1 MEDGEAVPASRPAT
15 QIARRPR
22 LVRRWAQLVVGLVV
36 IGTGICAS
44 VQARL
49 GLAPWD
55 VLHQGISRRTGV
67 PLGTV
72 GIVVGAL
79 LMVTWWPLRR
89 RPGAG
94 TVANVVIIGVTID
107 LLLPQTDP
115 AHNLALRIAL
125 MALGVVL
132 FAVGSGMYLGVQ
144 AEHQPLGEHAPGLFD
159 AHVHLERGR
168 PQRTRVDVERSRR
181 RAIDGPARAG
191 DAALV
196 RLRDEADRRAGRPSW
211 PQR

>member
-1 MEDGEAVPASRPAT
+1 
-15 QIARRPR
+15 
-22 LVRRWAQLVVGLVV
+22 VGLVV
-36 IGTGICAS
+36 IGAGICAS

-72 GIVVGAL
+72 GIVAGAL
-79 LMVTWWPLRR
+79 VMVTWWPLRR

-107 LLLPQTDP
+107 LLLPHTGP
-115 AHNLALRIAL
+115 AHQPVLQVAL

-132 FAVGSGMYLGVQ
+132 FALGSGMYLGVEMGAGPRDGLMTGLHDRFGWSIRWARTAIEVTVLAIGIALGGTAGIGTLVFACGIGPLVQ
-144 AEHQPLGEHAPGLFD
+144 VTLRWFGFDTGHAEELEDPVGLTGE
-159 AHVHLERGR
+159 
-168 PQRTRVDVERSRR
+168 
-181 RAIDGPARAG
+181 
-191 DAALV
+191 
-196 RLRDEADRRAGRPSW
+196 
-211 PQR
+211 